1 MDETRKKEPL
11 IRVEKRKERPAKQV
25 RLLRLASVLLAIVAG
40 GLFILCIGYNPFSVY
55 ATIVSG
61 AFRSRSSWALCLPH
75 FLPCSAGISLIG
87 FS

>member
-61 AFRSRSSWALCLPH
+61 DDQTYGAAAH
-75 FLPCSAGISLIG
+75 TGAGTYPGI
-87 FS
+87 